1 MSEENHNSTDTKYQE
16 LGETV
21 NFIRYGGENIFE
33 FEGEDDKLYW
43 DIREIKK
50 LLQEFICENAY
61 SPEDCLVHIN
71 SRPQNN
77 TFATIK
83 KNAALLNAAVEKVSE
98 ARSLEIGERVFCF
111 VSQSRYN
118 AVYGISSLV
127 DCGILLTDR
136 RLLFWKGD
144 RKQYVLPLNKIQS
157 LVYSLNWDAWY
168 LNGCDQYELTCEM
181 EDREE
186 IALFFALLFQLVK
199 CVSKCSDSI
208 SENQMK
214 QTEKQTE
221 TKSDAAE
228 EKDTPDS
235 MSELK
240 KKLKEAKSL
249 FDEGLLTEK
258 EYEHMKEKIIE
269 KYIG

>member
-1 MSEENHNSTDTKYQE
+1 MSEEYENNTGIQYQE

-61 SPEDCLVHIN
+61 SPEDCIVHIN
-71 SRPQNN
+71 ARPQNN
-77 TFATIK
+77 IFATIK
-83 KNAALLNAAVEKVSE
+83 KNTALFNAAVKKVSE
-98 ARSLEIGERVFCF
+98 VRTLEIGERVFCF
-111 VSQSRYN
+111 VSQSRYS

-127 DCGILLTDR
+127 DKGILLTDR

-144 RKQYVLPLNKIQS
+144 RKQHVLPLNKIQS
-157 LVYSLNWDAWY
+157 LVYSLKWDAWY
-168 LNGCDQYELTCEM
+168 LNGCEQYELTCEM

-186 IALFFALLFQLVK
+186 IALFFTLLFRLVK
-199 CVSKCSDSI
+199 HTPKLPSSI
-208 SENQMK
+208 SENQNN
-214 QTEKQTE
+214 QTE
-221 TKSDAAE
+221 TKSDVTK
-228 EKDTPDS
+228 EKETMDS
-235 MSELK
+235 MPVLK
-240 KKLKEAKSL
+240 KKLEDAKSL

-258 EYEHMKEKIIE
+258 EYGNMKEKIID
-269 KYIG
+269 KFIG